1 MKGLMDGWEALPRVR
16 IVTRTTGST
25 GGPRE
30 DVFDAIALSD
40 ALAAPAQRRVIV
52 RARDGAA
59 LAFSARDAQDAYLVP
74 AEGGWQL
81 VFAHDA
87 TRQRRVK
94 QIEGFEVNRHD
105 AGCKPSQA
113 T

>member
-1 MKGLMDGWEALPRVR
+1 MKGLRDGWENLPRVR

-25 GGPRE
+25 GGLRE
-30 DVFDAIALSD
+30 DTFDAIALAD
-40 ALAAPAQRRVIV
+40 ALSVTAQRRVIV
-52 RARDGAA
+52 RARDGVA

-74 AEGGWQL
+74 AAGGGWQL

-94 QIEGFEVNRHD
+94 QVEGFEVN
-105 AGCKPSQA
+105 
-113 T
+113 